1 MKHFQDLCGIEI
13 YIDGELCLSFLF
25 HQVFQLI
32 CHYGSWKVK
41 SYISVATLE
50 TKVWKVQKTIDAL
63 IEMAFMGNPWEI
75 AMINLTNLFLM
86 LLKEKKQ
93 DFMNIYI
100 CQFSLFVTFQTCLK
114 KKIKHFITV
123 LEVHKLIL
131 VYFFEKI
138 DRTCIYGLMKSHKVF
153 FDNNLLLIGL
163 FQWTWR

>member
-100 CQFSLFVTFQTCLK
+100 YVNSHCLLHFKLVWKKKSNILLQFWKYINSFLYIFLK
-114 KKIKHFITV
+114 K
-123 LEVHKLIL
+123 LIAHA
-131 VYFFEKI
+131 F
-138 DRTCIYGLMKSHKVF
+138 MA
-153 FDNNLLLIGL
+153 
-163 FQWTWR
+163 